1 MRVRRPSFSFR
12 AFWRSLGNGFVA
24 GEANSDLLWNEQ
36 MSLWNGLF
44 AAISLT
50 LVSSFLPLFAVEAL
64 RADDYQVALLS
75 SLPQITTLLATI
87 IGTVLLRAY
96 AGEVKR
102 LTFWSLLVTRGLLA
116 GFILLP
122 WLPFGRAADLLVLL
136 VGIMAFPQALAN
148 LFWQALVG
156 EIIPAERRNAFFS
169 ARNRLA
175 TLASM
180 VAVLLVGAFM
190 SAFDK
195 RLLWPYQV
203 FFSIAL
209 AAGLLEVYFLARHR
223 VSAPRPAQR
232 VPPAFSLAELWESLR
247 EPRFRR
253 FLGAVLFF
261 HFAWQMAWPLFTLYN
276 VKVARADAFWLASF
290 TVTSLLGQLV
300 TYGFWGRLAEVRDGR
315 RLLGVATL
323 GMATIPALT
332 VLSVSLPYLALVNLW
347 TGLFLSGVQLLI
359 FNVLLALGEVRDR
372 NGAIALYNAGVGIIG
387 FLAPQVGVLV
397 AAKLGIIGAM
407 WVSSFLRALS
417 ALFLWLLPRC
427 DARNESPVAPFAAA
441 AGKGRGT

>member
-1 MRVRRPSFSFR
+1 MRVKRPPFSFR
-12 AFWRSLGNGFVA
+12 AFWHRLGNVLLP
-24 GEANSDLLWNEQ
+24 GEADSDLLWNER

-64 RADDYQVALLS
+64 HADDYRVALLS
-75 SLPQITTLLATI
+75 SLPQITSLLATFL
-87 IGTVLLRAY
+87 GMVLLRVY

-102 LTFWSLLVTRGLLA
+102 LTLWSLLATRGLLA
-116 GFILLP
+116 AFVLLP
-122 WLPFGRAADLLVLL
+122 WLLFGRAADLLVLL
-136 VGIMAFPQALAN
+136 VGVMAFPQALAN
-148 LFWQALVG
+148 LFWQALIG

-169 ARNRLA
+169 ARNRWA

-180 VAVLLVGAFM
+180 FAVLLVGSFM

-203 FFSIAL
+203 FFSVAL

-223 VSAPRPAQR
+223 VPSPRADRSVSPS
-232 VPPAFSLAELWESLR
+232 FSLAELGESLR
-247 EPRFRR
+247 DPRFRR
-253 FLGAVLFF
+253 FLAAVLFF

-276 VKVARADAFWLASF
+276 VKIAHADAFWLASF

-300 TYGFWGRLAEVRDGR
+300 TYGFWGRLAEARDGR
-315 RLLGVATL
+315 HLLGVATL

-387 FLAPQVGVLV
+387 FLAPQVGVLI

-407 WVSSFLRALS
+407 WISSLLRALS
-417 ALFLWLLPRC
+417 ALFLWMLPRC
-427 DARNESPVAPFAAA
+427 DVRSGSSTASVAVASGRARES
-441 AGKGRGT
+441 